1 MDKNKQYLSI
11 IVVLSVTVLLVV
23 ISLILANTGIT
34 GMVPGQGNGPPT
46 DHPGQ
51 GQGVPFANGGGEPP
65 CEDPCEGV
73 DTSKCDQLQANCPN
87 ICASKGAHAWA
98 VTRNWAI
105 ADEGGDPACADNPT
119 SVYIESC
126 TITTGDAEDPTV
138 CADVI
143 CACYFC

>member
-1 MDKNKQYLSI
+1 MDSKQALISTTSLA
-11 IVVLSVTVLLVV
+11 IVSVIAVLG
-23 ISLILANTGIT
+23 LIFIKPTIT

-46 DHPGQ
+46 DFPGQ

-105 ADEGGDPACADNPT
+105 ADEGGDPACADNPA

-126 TITTGDAEDPTV
+126 TITTGNAEDPTV